1 MRYLG
6 LILSA
11 LALFL
16 ALLPAASIME
26 IEDPRRS
33 VMTLFYLSIVL
44 ALFLSFVF
52 SAAGRAQGLAM
63 EATREGL
70 ARQLQGWGFPV
81 LYRHGWGDFGRLYAL
96 LFLVFMAPIL
106 LALFVTL
113 TSTAF
118 VGFEQRVD
126 IQDENALQTPD
137 ALTEEERER
146 MLQLPTETEA
156 IRDVASG
163 DITLEAAEQERADL
177 ILLIA
182 QIAAGVGYILIFPC
196 FARLVPFYFWRSGGP
211 KAATLAETWR
221 SVSWRR
227 AFIFG
232 LSLLLGLL
240 VLFFLPTPLWVRYAL
255 AAAFFAGWALV
266 FARQTGPYVSKTA
279 EAFQ

>member
-16 ALLPAASIME
+16 ALLPAAAVLE

-63 EATREGL
+63 DASGEGL
-70 ARQLQGWGFPV
+70 AARLQTWGFPI
-81 LYRHGWGDFGRLYAL
+81 LRRHGWGDFGRLYAL
-96 LFLVFMAPIL
+96 LFLVFMGPIL
-106 LALFVTL
+106 FALFVVL

-118 VGFEQRVD
+118 IGFEQRID

-137 ALTEEERER
+137 ALTEEEREE
-146 MLQLPTETEA
+146 MLERPTETEA

-163 DITLEAAEQERADL
+163 NIQLSSGEEERVAL
-177 ILLIA
+177 IDTISRIA
-182 QIAAGVGYILIFPC
+182 VAVGYVLIFPC

-211 KAATLAETWR
+211 EAATFAQTWR
-221 SVSWRR
+221 AVRWRT
-227 AFIFG
+227 AIVFG
-232 LSLLLGLL
+232 LILLLGL
-240 VLFFLPTPLWVRYAL
+240 VALFFLPAPLWTRYAL
-255 AAAFFAGWALV
+255 AAAFFAVWALAL
-266 FARQTGPYVSKTA
+266 ARQVGPFSPKA
-279 EAFQ
+279 EEALK